1 LEEVLVRVSQV
12 ASAFMVALL
21 TTSVEAQVRLPSDDS
36 AQRPLEVQRETPPNL
51 VAQLSGATVD
61 KPQAAAAGGW
71 YFDLSGEGSYLSG
84 RKNFIFGT
92 EQGSLTPS
100 GFPTVKE
107 FSFNLNGP
115 GAGGSAAV
123 GYWLTQTLG
132 LELSLSGTQQNLS
145 DQQNCSTSSGLQPVI
160 RGQTAASGMINFDCV
175 EVTGQ
180 QFQERFSYSQRF
192 LDSHLDVRLRV
203 WESPDRRTALE
214 MVGGVAYTNVYQ
226 SFNVSVCCE
235 AADGTSARLNTEI
248 NVTDNLVGGRLG
260 LRGNHGFGGGL
271 RVFGSLMTDLYQRL
285 SNLNSTQNATSICY
299 DGGPC
304 RQTFRLNQYA
314 SQNHFVPRA
323 EVALGAAVDIVENWS
338 IGLFFKFDGL
348 WNMSRPDVPRFNGT
362 APLGGATQAN
372 KSQLGLSGDD
382 QIQVYSWGLVFAGR
396 F

>member
-1 LEEVLVRVSQV
+1 MRVGRV
-12 ASAFMVALL
+12 ASAFIVALL
-21 TTSVEAQVRLPSDDS
+21 TTPVEGQVRPAGDDP
-36 AQRPLEVQRETPPNL
+36 AQRPIEVQQATPPSL
-51 VAQLSGATVD
+51 VAQLSGATLD
-61 KPQAAAAGGW
+61 KPQAAAPGGW

-92 EQGSLTPS
+92 EQGSLTAA

-107 FSFNLNGP
+107 FSFNLNGW
-115 GAGGSAAV
+115 GGGGSGTV
-123 GYWLTQTLG
+123 GYWFTQALG
-132 LELSLSGTQQNLS
+132 LELSVSGTQQNLS
-145 DQQNCSTSSGLQPVI
+145 SQENCSTSSGLQPVI

-180 QFQERFSYSQRF
+180 QFQERFAYSQRF
-192 LDSHLDVRLRV
+192 LDSHLDMRLRV
-203 WESPDRRTALE
+203 WESQDRRTALE
-214 MVGGVAYTNVYQ
+214 VVGGLAYTNVYQ
-226 SFNVSVCCE
+226 TFNVSACCE
-235 AADGTSARLNTEI
+235 AANGTSAGLNTEI

-260 LRGNHGFGGGL
+260 VRGNHGFGGGL
-271 RVFGSLMTDLYQRL
+271 RVFGAVMTDLYQRL
-285 SNLNSTQNATSICY
+285 SNLNSTQNATNICY

-304 RQTFRLNQYA
+304 GQSFRLNQYA

-323 EVALGAAVDIVENWS
+323 EVALGAAIDIVENWS

-362 APLGGATQAN
+362 GPLGAATQAN
-372 KSQLGLSGDD
+372 KSQLGLSGND